1 MQFISFSIDPQTD
14 SVRRLKEYADRFG
27 VNPDNWWM
35 LTGNKDSIYRF
46 AFEEL
51 KVDQFSTEPINPD
64 FVHTS
69 RFVLLDKNMVVRGF
83 YDGLDRDSASLSHLA
98 KDIGLLMLE
107 KDRTQK
113 SELFTQIIDLN
124 WLWVLII
131 LLVIVFMIYFT
142 QRRKING

>member
-1 MQFISFSIDPQTD
+1 
-14 SVRRLKEYADRFG
+14 
-27 VNPDNWWM
+27 
-35 LTGNKDSIYRF
+35 
-46 AFEEL
+46 
-51 KVDQFSTEPINPD
+51 
-64 FVHTS
+64 
-69 RFVLLDKNMVVRGF
+69 
-83 YDGLDRDSASLSHLA
+83 LA

>member
-1 MQFISFSIDPQTD
+1 M
-14 SVRRLKEYADRFG
+14 
-27 VNPDNWWM
+27 
-35 LTGNKDSIYRF
+35 
-46 AFEEL
+46 
-51 KVDQFSTEPINPD
+51 
-64 FVHTS
+64 
-69 RFVLLDKNMVVRGF
+69 RGF